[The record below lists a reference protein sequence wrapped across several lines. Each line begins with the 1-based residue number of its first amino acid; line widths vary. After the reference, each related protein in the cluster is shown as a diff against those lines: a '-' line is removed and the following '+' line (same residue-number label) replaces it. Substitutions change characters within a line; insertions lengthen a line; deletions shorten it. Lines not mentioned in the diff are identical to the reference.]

1 MLERLFSELTLGACL
16 LALPVCR
23 RSLPAMRR
31 WLFYRQLGAGLAD
44 CYLPMIFP
52 KMVCPPK
59 MIFPK
64 MDDRRLYARRG
75 LLAAALRRVSAFPNA
90 KAACRGGSVSMGFCD
105 QALKIPMIHLHNVAD
120 DLFLGV

>member
-1 MLERLFSELTLGACL
+1 
-16 LALPVCR
+16 
-23 RSLPAMRR
+23 LPAGFAGLPPDFARDAALAVLSPVGR
-31 WLFYRQLGAGLAD
+31 GAGRLLFAD
-44 CYLPMIFP
+44 DFP

-105 QALKIPMIHLHNVAD
+105 QALKIPMVHLHKAAD